1 MVAWSL
7 NDDLIGLYWFL
18 FVLDVVKWLAWKTT
32 TLHEQDKLVLFFRSV
47 EPIIVKSSRIN
58 EIEWRPLAA
67 YTNLNF

>member
-58 EIEWRPLAA
+58 EIE
-67 YTNLNF
+67 